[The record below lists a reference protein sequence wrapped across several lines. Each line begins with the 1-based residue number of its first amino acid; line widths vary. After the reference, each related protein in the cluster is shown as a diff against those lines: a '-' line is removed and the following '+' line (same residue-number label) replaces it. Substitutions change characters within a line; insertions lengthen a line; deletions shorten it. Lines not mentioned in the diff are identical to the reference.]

1 MGNDDLWTQTDV
13 GEKYNLEG
21 MRMNHTPGNRRIFHR
36 YSCFVSVEESRWDEL
51 DIAPVTN
58 IGRSDIYFAIS
69 KSRPDIKDT
78 LDSAMRRIRDDNPF
92 YTDELYQRYF
102 SAQTSAF
109 LSSEEKEWLAQ
120 HGDIRIGYLNNDTG
134 VSVLN
139 QTTGKLTGV
148 ITDYIELAKNCLQG
162 ETLTFV
168 LPFKL
173 DRCGS
178 PVHEKLAATADIAG
192 LRLLLVEDND
202 LNAEIAQ
209 FMLTDSGAEVV
220 TVQNGLAAVQEIEK
234 VKRTICEQIALC
246 SQYNRIKED

>member
-21 MRMNHTPGNRRIFHR
+21 MRMNHTAGNRQIFHR
-36 YSCFVSVEESRWDEL
+36 YSCFVSVEEFRWGEL
-51 DIAPVTN
+51 AIAPVTN

-139 QTTGKLTGV
+139 QTTGKLTATRKIRALERV
-148 ITDYIELAKNCLQG
+148 DARTIPIIAMTANVFREDANQCIEAGMNAH
-162 ETLTFV
+162 LTKP
-168 LPFKL
+168 L
-173 DRCGS
+173 
-178 PVHEKLAATADIAG
+178 
-192 LRLLLVEDND
+192 
-202 LNAEIAQ
+202 
-209 FMLTDSGAEVV
+209 
-220 TVQNGLAAVQEIEK
+220 EIEK

>member
-1 MGNDDLWTQTDV
+1 MPLQPEFDRNIVGNDDLRTQTDV

-21 MRMNHTPGNRRIFHR
+21 MRMNHTAGNRRIFHR
-36 YSCFVSVEESRWDEL
+36 YSCFVSIEESRWGEL

-102 SAQTSAF
+102 SAQASAF

-148 ITDYIELAKNCLQG
+148 ITDYIELAK
-162 ETLTFV
+162 
-168 LPFKL
+168 
-173 DRCGS
+173 
-178 PVHEKLAATADIAG
+178 
-192 LRLLLVEDND
+192 
-202 LNAEIAQ
+202 
-209 FMLTDSGAEVV
+209 
-220 TVQNGLAAVQEIEK
+220 TVCK
-234 VKRTICEQIALC
+234 VKR
-246 SQYNRIKED
+246 

>member
-21 MRMNHTPGNRRIFHR
+21 MRMNHTAGNRRIFHR
-36 YSCFVSVEESRWDEL
+36 YSCLALCRFILLTLSRTEDSITIE
-51 DIAPVTN
+51 
-58 IGRSDIYFAIS
+58 FKIS
-69 KSRPDIKDT
+69 
-78 LDSAMRRIRDDNPF
+78 
-92 YTDELYQRYF
+92 
-102 SAQTSAF
+102 
-109 LSSEEKEWLAQ
+109 
-120 HGDIRIGYLNNDTG
+120 DTG
-134 VSVLN
+134 IGMTEDFVKNKLFTPFVQAENSSR
-139 QTTGKLTGV
+139 TSYMGTGLGMSIVKSIVEKMNGSITVESKL
-148 ITDYIELAKNCLQG
+148 G
-162 ETLTFV
+162 EGSCFTVV

-202 LNAEIAQ
+202 LNAEMAQ

-220 TVQNGLAAVQEIEK
+220 TVQDGLAAVQEIEK

-246 SQYNRIKED
+246 SRYNRIKED

>member
-1 MGNDDLWTQTDV
+1 MGNDDLRTQTDV

-36 YSCFVSVEESRWDEL
+36 YSCFVSIEESRWGEL

-92 YTDELYQRYF
+92 YTDELYQRCF
-102 SAQTSAF
+102 SAQASAF

-139 QTTGKLTGV
+139 QITGKLTATRKIRALERADARTIPIIAMTANV
-148 ITDYIELAKNCLQG
+148 FREDANQCIEAGMNAH
-162 ETLTFV
+162 LTKP
-168 LPFKL
+168 L
-173 DRCGS
+173 
-178 PVHEKLAATADIAG
+178 
-192 LRLLLVEDND
+192 
-202 LNAEIAQ
+202 
-209 FMLTDSGAEVV
+209 
-220 TVQNGLAAVQEIEK
+220 EIEK

>member
-13 GEKYNLEG
+13 GEKYNMEG
-21 MRMNHTPGNRRIFHR
+21 MRMNHTAGNRRIFHR
-36 YSCFVSVEESRWDEL
+36 YSCFVSIEESRWGEL
-51 DIAPVTN
+51 AIAPVTN

-148 ITDYIELAKNCLQG
+148 ITDYIELAKTIC
-162 ETLTFV
+162 
-168 LPFKL
+168 
-173 DRCGS
+173 
-178 PVHEKLAATADIAG
+178 
-192 LRLLLVEDND
+192 
-202 LNAEIAQ
+202 
-209 FMLTDSGAEVV
+209 
-220 TVQNGLAAVQEIEK
+220 K
-234 VKRTICEQIALC
+234 VKRWHLC
-246 SQYNRIKED
+246 CRLGWTAADRRSMRSSRPLRTLQVCVYCWRRTMI

>member
-21 MRMNHTPGNRRIFHR
+21 MRMNHTAGNRRIFHR
-36 YSCFVSVEESRWDEL
+36 YSCFVSIEESRWGEL

-69 KSRPDIKDT
+69 KSRPDIKDA

-92 YTDELYQRYF
+92 YTDELYQRCF

-109 LSSEEKEWLAQ
+109 LTSEEKEWLAQ

-148 ITDYIELAKNCLQG
+148 ITDYIELAK
-162 ETLTFV
+162 
-168 LPFKL
+168 
-173 DRCGS
+173 
-178 PVHEKLAATADIAG
+178 
-192 LRLLLVEDND
+192 
-202 LNAEIAQ
+202 
-209 FMLTDSGAEVV
+209 
-220 TVQNGLAAVQEIEK
+220 TVCK
-234 VKRTICEQIALC
+234 VKRWHLC
-246 SQYNRIKED
+246 CRLSWTAADRRSTRSSRPLRTLQVCVCCWWRTMI